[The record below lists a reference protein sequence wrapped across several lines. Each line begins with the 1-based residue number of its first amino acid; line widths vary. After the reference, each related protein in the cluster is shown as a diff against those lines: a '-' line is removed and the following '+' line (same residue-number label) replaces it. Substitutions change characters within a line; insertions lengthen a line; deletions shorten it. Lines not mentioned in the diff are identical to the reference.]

1 MSKKK
6 TDNPTYEV
14 FRKVRREWGI
24 NPITR
29 VVENKKHKK
38 EKHNKREM
46 ERRMEEQARTRL
58 LYLDVR
64 HPKSKLTKT

>member
-6 TDNPTYEV
+6 TNNPTYEV

-38 EKHNKREM
+38 EKHNKRDV
-46 ERRMEEQARTRL
+46 ERRMEE
-58 LYLDVR
+58 
-64 HPKSKLTKT
+64 